1 MLPVLNIGCR
11 PATSAG
17 RRRDNSTYH
26 YPMKTFRLLA
36 VLLFTTVLNGTN
48 LLAAPPNPTFTFQEN
63 GQGKLE
69 LPNGFVIPLPGALAS
84 DPGPGGLSSALT
96 FTTHPQEQN
105 FVVGDVLIFDN
116 GKISDVLRF
125 NPDPG
130 PGPGL
135 TSPILFYSNDSAGLL
150 ADTGLPTA
158 FYANNL
164 TISENQSGFT
174 IYTPI
179 AGQPG
184 FEPAV
189 GTLPVTYQI
198 FSTPDASSTLSL
210 FVLDICGIAL
220 ARGKLCKA
228 S

>member
-1 MLPVLNIGCR
+1 MKI
-11 PATSAG
+11 
-17 RRRDNSTYH
+17 RRVSTI
-26 YPMKTFRLLA
+26 L
-36 VLLFTTVLNGTN
+36 
-48 LLAAPPNPTFTFQEN
+48 LLAAPLLLDVTRVSAVPANPTFTFPEN

-69 LPNGFVIPLPGALAS
+69 LPNGAVIPFTGVLAP

-105 FVVGDVLIFDN
+105 FVVGDVLLLDGN
-116 GKISDVLRF
+116 GKVSDVLRF

-135 TSPILFYSNDSAGLL
+135 TSPILFYSNDVLGGLL

-158 FYANNL
+158 FYANSL
-164 TISENQSGFT
+164 TIAENHSGLT

-184 FEPAV
+184 FEPAA
-189 GTLPVTYQI
+189 GALPVTYQI
-198 FSTPDASSTLSL
+198 LSTPDAGWTVSL
-210 FVLDICGIAL
+210 FSVALCGL
-220 ARGKLCKA
+220 VFLRRKLC
-228 S
+228 

>member
-1 MLPVLNIGCR
+1 MKISRLS
-11 PATSAG
+11 ATL
-17 RRRDNSTYH
+17 
-26 YPMKTFRLLA
+26 LLA
-36 VLLFTTVLNGTN
+36 TIAVLSLNT
-48 LLAAPPNPTFTFQEN
+48 LYAVPVNPTFTFLEN

-69 LPNGFVIPLPGALAS
+69 LPNGFVIPLPGVLAS

-96 FTTHPQEQN
+96 FTAHPQELN
-105 FVVGDVLIFDN
+105 FVVGDVLILDGN
-116 GKISDVLRF
+116 GKVSDVLRF

-135 TSPILFYSNDSAGLL
+135 TSPILFYSNDFAGGLL

-158 FYANNL
+158 FYANNS
-164 TISENQSGFT
+164 TISENQSGLT

-184 FEPAV
+184 FEPAP
-189 GTLPVTYQI
+189 GALPVTYQI
-198 FSTPDASSTLSL
+198 LSTPDPGSTMSL
-210 FVLDICGIAL
+210 FGVALCGIGL
-220 ARGKLCKA
+220 LRRKLCCT